1 MAIIRRFDMDGDAKI
16 DLSEFELGMKSSL
29 FIYTKAGKRPKSSN
43 AILGYKNRKNIAKKH
58 AREDDGCHPI
68 RQ

>member
-43 AILGYKNRKNIAKKH
+43 AIVGYKNKKQLAKNCAPG
-58 AREDDGCHPI
+58 DTFGHPI